1 LLPDQLVVGYA
12 PGSNVHRPTC
22 GKLLWVTYLRYGPTV
37 PTRTRLPRAER
48 ERQILDAAL
57 AVFAER
63 GFQNAS
69 MEAVAER
76 VGVTKPVVYT
86 HFGSKEG
93 LLLACLAQA
102 RAELL
107 EVTTA
112 AAACADRP
120 EETLRQSTLAFFR
133 YVENRPAWSLLCAES
148 TVAGE
153 ALEGIRAQQ
162 TDFVA
167 ALLAA
172 WAPGASAQQLTG
184 WAHVVV
190 GACERLAIW
199 RAGDPAVTA
208 EQATDYLM
216 DLVWTGLAAAC

>member
-1 LLPDQLVVGYA
+1 M
-12 PGSNVHRPTC
+12 
-22 GKLLWVTYLRYGPTV
+22 

-48 ERQILDAAL
+48 ERQILDAAV

-63 GFQNAS
+63 GFQHAS
-69 MEAVAER
+69 MDAVAER

-93 LLLACLAQA
+93 LLLACLARA

-107 EVTTA
+107 EVTA
-112 AAACADRP
+112 AAAASAEHP
-120 EETLRQSTLAFFR
+120 EEALRQGTLAFFR
-133 YVENRPAWSLLCAES
+133 YVENRPVWSLMCAES
-148 TVAGE
+148 AVAGE

-162 TDFVA
+162 TDFIA
-167 ALLAA
+167 GLLAV
-172 WAPGASAQQLTG
+172 WSPEASARQLTG

-208 EQATDYLM
+208 EQATEYLM
-216 DLVWTGLAAAC
+216 DLAWTGLATAR

>member
-1 LLPDQLVVGYA
+1 M
-12 PGSNVHRPTC
+12 
-22 GKLLWVTYLRYGPTV
+22 

-63 GFQNAS
+63 GFQHAS
-69 MEAVAER
+69 MDAVAER

-112 AAACADRP
+112 AAASADTPR
-120 EETLRQSTLAFFR
+120 R
-133 YVENRPAWSLLCAES
+133 CC
-148 TVAGE
+148 G
-153 ALEGIRAQQ
+153 RARWRSSG
-162 TDFVA
+162 T
-167 ALLAA
+167 
-172 WAPGASAQQLTG
+172 SRTG
-184 WAHVVV
+184 PR
-190 GACERLAIW
+190 GR
-199 RAGDPAVTA
+199 
-208 EQATDYLM
+208 
-216 DLVWTGLAAAC
+216 

>member
-1 LLPDQLVVGYA
+1 M
-12 PGSNVHRPTC
+12 
-22 GKLLWVTYLRYGPTV
+22 

-63 GFQNAS
+63 GFQHAS
-69 MEAVAER
+69 MDAVAER

-93 LLLACLAQA
+93 LLLACLTRA

-112 AAACADRP
+112 AASAAEHP
-120 EETLRQSTLAFFR
+120 EEMLRQGTLAFFR
-133 YVENRPAWSLLCAES
+133 YVENRPAWSLMCAET

-167 ALLAA
+167 GLLAA
-172 WAPGASAQQLTG
+172 WAPEASAQQVTG

-190 GACERLAIW
+190 GGCERLAIW

-208 EQATDYLM
+208 EQATEYLM
-216 DLVWTGLAAAC
+216 DLAWTGLATCAG

>member
-1 LLPDQLVVGYA
+1 
-12 PGSNVHRPTC
+12 
-22 GKLLWVTYLRYGPTV
+22 V

-48 ERQILDAAL
+48 ERQILDAAV

-63 GFQNAS
+63 GFQHAS
-69 MEAVAER
+69 MDAVAER

-93 LLLACLAQA
+93 LLLACLARA

-112 AAACADRP
+112 AAASAEHP
-120 EETLRQSTLAFFR
+120 EEALRQGTLAFFR
-133 YVENRPAWSLLCAES
+133 YVENRPAWSLMCAES
-148 TVAGE
+148 AVAGE
-153 ALEGIRAQQ
+153 ALEGIRGQQ
-162 TDFVA
+162 TDFIA
-167 ALLAA
+167 GLLAA
-172 WAPGASAQQLTG
+172 WSPEASARQLTG

-208 EQATDYLM
+208 EQATEYLM
-216 DLVWTGLAAAC
+216 DLAWTGLATAR

>member
-1 LLPDQLVVGYA
+1 VV
-12 PGSNVHRPTC
+12 
-22 GKLLWVTYLRYGPTV
+22 
-37 PTRTRLPRAER
+37 TRTRLPRAER
-48 ERQILDAAL
+48 ERQILDAAR

-69 MEAVAER
+69 MDAVAER

-107 EVTTA
+107 DVTTA
-112 AAACADRP
+112 AAASADNV
-120 EETLRQSTLAFFR
+120 EDTLRRGTLAFFT

-148 TVAGE
+148 SVAGE

-172 WAPGASAQQLTG
+172 QSPDAPAQQLMG

-199 RAGDPAVTA
+199 RANDPTVTA

-216 DLVWTGLAAAC
+216 DLVWTGLGSPAQSSA

>member
-1 LLPDQLVVGYA
+1 M
-12 PGSNVHRPTC
+12 
-22 GKLLWVTYLRYGPTV
+22 

-63 GFQNAS
+63 GFQHAS
-69 MEAVAER
+69 MDAVAER

-93 LLLACLAQA
+93 LLLAAGS
-102 RAELL
+102 
-107 EVTTA
+107 A
-112 AAACADRP
+112 AHP
-120 EETLRQSTLAFFR
+120 EEMLRQGTLAFFR
-133 YVENRPAWSLLCAES
+133 YVENRPAWSLMCAE
-148 TVAGE
+148 TAVAGE

-167 ALLAA
+167 GLLAA
-172 WAPGASAQQLTG
+172 WAPDASAQQLTG

-208 EQATDYLM
+208 EQATEYLM
-216 DLVWTGLAAAC
+216 DLAWTGLATCAT

>member
-1 LLPDQLVVGYA
+1 
-12 PGSNVHRPTC
+12 
-22 GKLLWVTYLRYGPTV
+22 V

-69 MEAVAER
+69 MDAVAER

-93 LLLACLAQA
+93 LLFACLARA

-107 EVTTA
+107 DVTTA
-112 AAACADRP
+112 AAASAAGL
-120 EETLRQSTLAFFR
+120 EERLRRSTLAFFR
-133 YVENRPAWSLLCAES
+133 YVEDRPAWSLLCAES
-148 TVAGE
+148 MVAGE

-162 TDFVA
+162 TDFITG
-167 ALLAA
+167 LLATGTPD
-172 WAPGASAQQLTG
+172 APTQQLTG
-184 WAHVVV
+184 WAHVIV

-199 RAGDPAVTA
+199 RAGEPAVTA
-208 EQATDYLM
+208 EQATEYLM
-216 DLVWTGLAAAC
+216 DLAWTGIAATR

>member
-1 LLPDQLVVGYA
+1 MPI
-12 PGSNVHRPTC
+12 
-22 GKLLWVTYLRYGPTV
+22 
-37 PTRTRLPRAER
+37 RTRLPRAER

-69 MEAVAER
+69 MDAVAER

-93 LLLACLAQA
+93 LLLALLAEA

-112 AAACADRP
+112 AAASADNP
-120 EETLRQSTLAFFR
+120 QDVLRRGTLAFFT
-133 YVENRPAWSLLCAES
+133 YVERGPAWSLLCAES
-148 TVAGE
+148 SVAGE

-162 TDFVA
+162 TDFIA

-172 WAPGASAQQLTG
+172 QSPNAPAQQLTG
-184 WAHVVV
+184 WAHVIV

-199 RAGDPAVTA
+199 RANDPTVTA

-216 DLVWTGLAAAC
+216 DLVWTGLGGAAQSSG

>member
-1 LLPDQLVVGYA
+1 
-12 PGSNVHRPTC
+12 
-22 GKLLWVTYLRYGPTV
+22 V

-57 AVFAER
+57 VVFAER

-69 MEAVAER
+69 MDAVAER

-107 EVTTA
+107 AVTTA
-112 AAACADRP
+112 ASAAADRP
-120 EETLRQSTLAFFR
+120 EEALRQGTLAFFQ
-133 YVENRPAWSLLCAES
+133 YVENRPAWSLMCAES
-148 TVAGE
+148 AVAGE

-162 TDFVA
+162 TDFIA

-172 WAPGASAQQLTG
+172 QAPDADRQRLEG
-184 WAHVVV
+184 WAQVIV

-199 RAGDPAVTA
+199 RGCTHTVTS
-208 EQATDYLM
+208 EQATEYLM
-216 DLVWTGLAAAC
+216 DLVWTGLAGLR